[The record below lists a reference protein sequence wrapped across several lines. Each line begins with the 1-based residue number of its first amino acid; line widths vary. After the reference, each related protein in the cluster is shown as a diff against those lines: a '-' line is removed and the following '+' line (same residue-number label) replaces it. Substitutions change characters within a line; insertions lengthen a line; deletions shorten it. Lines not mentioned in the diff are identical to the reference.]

1 MGGSPVSVITKPFS
15 SKKASGSAGSQ
26 RRTEVQSRFDAPK
39 KTDPADRR
47 IRGRR
52 SRRQRIQTGMLAG
65 GTTLG
70 AEYSARNPRKT
81 TLGA

>member
-1 MGGSPVSVITKPFS
+1 MGGSPFS
-15 SKKASGSAGSQ
+15 SITRVFSSQRATGSAGSE
-26 RRTEVQSRFDAPK
+26 RRTEVQQRFDAPK
-39 KTDPADRR
+39 KTAAEQRR

-52 SRRQRIQTGMLAG
+52 SRRQRLQTGVLAG

-81 TLGA
+81 TLGV

>member
-1 MGGSPVSVITKPFS
+1 MGGSPVSSITRVFS
-15 SKKASGSAGSQ
+15 SKKATGSAGSQ
-26 RRTEVQSRFDAPK
+26 RRTEVQQKFDAPK
-39 KTDPADRR
+39 KTAAEQRR

-52 SRRQRIQTGMLAG
+52 SRRQRLQTGMLAG

-81 TLGA
+81 KLGA